1 MVSKTAAVLL
11 PGNPAL
17 AKEFDDLSFKVS
29 RGGKSEWARH
39 RKIFAIVV
47 SILTDSWETRGEHP
61 KDEGGEN

>member
-29 RGGKSEWARH
+29 RGGKFEWARL

-47 SILTDSWETRGEHP
+47 SIL
-61 KDEGGEN
+61 N